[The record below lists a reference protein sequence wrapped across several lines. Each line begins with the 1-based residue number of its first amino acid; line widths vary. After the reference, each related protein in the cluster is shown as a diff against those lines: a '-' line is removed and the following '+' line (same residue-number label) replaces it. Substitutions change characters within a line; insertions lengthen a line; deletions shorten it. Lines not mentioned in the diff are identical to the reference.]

1 MLQDRLGAATFFF
14 LGNPPY
20 PFTVRDSKES
30 EHNHISAIDVVGG
43 RKTGCRTHPECGTVG
58 RTGKECVE
66 CWVTK
71 MNVKIL
77 LGSCT
82 TGHW

>member
-1 MLQDRLGAATFFF
+1 MLQDRLGAATFF

-43 RKTGCRTHPECGTVG
+43 RKTGCRTPPQSAERLEELEKNVWCVG
-58 RTGKECVE
+58 
-66 CWVTK
+66 
-71 MNVKIL
+71 
-77 LGSCT
+77 
-82 TGHW
+82 